1 MEKKKLTSFIDKYY
15 LAGNTESVKVE
26 CKDNTLNCNFIAG
39 DQNVVG
45 KVSMNGFNVKDCE
58 LGIYAT
64 SQLVKLLTALDS
76 SIELAVNSTGGT
88 TYSIN
93 LKDTNDTECIFML
106 ADMSVIQQV
115 PQMKQIPDFNEKIK
129 LTSDFTEKFVKS
141 KNALPD
147 AENFAVRDDAL
158 GTDII
163 LNYSSLNTNRIT
175 FDVSSNATKITD
187 DLKPICFSANLL
199 KEILLANKDAKDGY
213 LEVSQAGLARV
224 TFIGPD
230 YLSNYFLVQL
240 QSA

>member
-1 MEKKKLTSFIDKYY
+1 MEKKKLTSFIDKYH

-26 CKDNTLNCNFIAG
+26 CKDNTLNCNFIAS

-76 SIELAVNSTGGT
+76 NVEIAVNSTGGT

-93 LKDTNDTECIFML
+93 LSDTNKTECIFML

-115 PQMKQIPDFNEKIK
+115 PQMKQLPDFNVKIK

-175 FDVSSNATKITD
+175 FDVSSESTADNE
-187 DLKPICFSANLL
+187 LSPICFSANLF
-199 KEILLANKDAKDGY
+199 KEILLANKDATEGY